1 VEELLKA
8 FMRGA
13 AQQVYAVTARVG
25 SAYAALTATSVTS
38 VSLRPPLML
47 VSIGR
52 DSRHHPLLI
61 SADHIVVSMLGAGA
75 ERASAILAE
84 PGEGKA
90 KLEAVGY
97 RETEWGPVIE
107 GSIGYL
113 ALRRY
118 SICAGGDHDIILG
131 EVVGGEAP
139 APDDCPLV
147 YHQRAYSTVSRCG
160 TRGGRCA
167 GASET
172 PVGFKIERCEPPT
185 GRERRA
191 GDSIWAHTFEEAR
204 GEPGRQQHTAQA
216 LHIQLRLLPGRE
228 ELAPRYH

>member
-84 PGEGKA
+84 PGEGRA

-113 ALRRY
+113 GPQEVLHMRRRRPRHNIGRG
-118 SICAGGDHDIILG
+118 SWAAKRPRRTT
-131 EVVGGEAP
+131 AP
-139 APDDCPLV
+139 SCTISAP
-147 YHQRAYSTVSRCG
+147 
-160 TRGGRCA
+160 
-167 GASET
+167 
-172 PVGFKIERCEPPT
+172 I
-185 GRERRA
+185 
-191 GDSIWAHTFEEAR
+191 
-204 GEPGRQQHTAQA
+204 
-216 LHIQLRLLPGRE
+216 
-228 ELAPRYH
+228 PR